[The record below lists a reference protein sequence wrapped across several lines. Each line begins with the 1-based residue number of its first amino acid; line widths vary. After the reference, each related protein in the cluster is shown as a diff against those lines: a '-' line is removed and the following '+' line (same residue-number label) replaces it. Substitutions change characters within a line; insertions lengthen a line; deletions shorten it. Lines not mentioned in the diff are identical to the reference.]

1 MNRIRKAALSVL
13 VVISLFLTMSGFTYD
28 VSTQEDA
35 STYSVTGIS
44 ITADRTSP
52 THVDIDAVGSLTSK
66 ADKITT
72 TATLYEYQSG
82 SMVPAGQSVTI
93 TKKDCTSYS
102 FSTSFSL
109 ESSKTY
115 KVKLAIKEYRGS
127 VMTSTTVTSAAF

>member
-1 MNRIRKAALSVL
+1 ML
-13 VVISLFLTMSGFTYD
+13 VVASLFLTMNGFAYD
-28 VSTQEDA
+28 VSTQEDVKE
-35 STYSVTGIS
+35 YSVTGIS

-82 SMVPAGQSVTI
+82 TLVPAGQSATI
-93 TKKDCTSYS
+93 TKTNCTSYS
-102 FSTSFSL
+102 FSTSFTL

-115 KVKLAIKEYRGS
+115 KVRLAIKEYRGGA
-127 VMTSTTVTSAAF
+127 VTSTTVTSAAF